1 MSIYKK
7 LQEAR
12 IMLQNTQLKKSGH
25 NKFAGYYYFELG
37 DFLPEIQTI
46 CSKLGLCGMV
56 SFTPEMAY
64 LNIHDTEDGSFTT
77 FTSPMSSAALKGC
90 HDVQNLGAVQTYLRR
105 YLWVNAFEIV
115 EHDALDATLGAED
128 KPVKTYT
135 GGKPDYVK
143 PVGATPVV
151 KASDPVAAPAT
162 VVAKPATKEW
172 TLTPVGESGTAEW
185 VEGIKAGVT
194 TVLDLATKP
203 EDVANVF
210 KNNRVMFD
218 KLKEVNEPVYSE
230 LMSTFSAVK
239 KSLTKE

>member
-12 IMLQNTQLKKSGH
+12 ILLQNTQLKKSGH

-37 DFLPEIQTI
+37 DFLPEIQNI

-56 SFTPEMAY
+56 SFTPDMAY

-128 KPVKTYT
+128 KPAKTYT
-135 GGKPDYVK
+135 ANKPQPVAKVGVTPDPKPPVK
-143 PVGATPVV
+143 P
-151 KASDPVAAPAT
+151 APAT
-162 VVAKPATKEW
+162 VPAKAMPSEW
-172 TLTPVGESGTAEW
+172 IVTPNADKGTPEW
-185 VEGIKAGVT
+185 ILAMTEGIT
-194 TVLDLATKP
+194 TILSLAQTP
-203 EDVANVF
+203 DDVANIF
-210 KNNRVMFD
+210 KNNRTSLDAV
-218 KLKEVNEPVYSE
+218 KELDEKKYSD
-230 LMSTFSAVK
+230 LMTSFTTTK

>member
-135 GGKPDYVK
+135 ANKPAYVK

>member
-135 GGKPDYVK
+135 ANKPAYVK

-151 KASDPVAAPAT
+151 KASDVVAAPAP

-172 TLTPVGESGTAEW
+172 TLTPEGETGSDAW
-185 VEGIKAGVT
+185 VEGIKTGVST
-194 TVLDLATKP
+194 ILTLATKP
-203 EDVANVF
+203 EDVANIF

-218 KLKEVNEPVYSE
+218 QLKESNEPVYSD
-230 LMSTFSAVK
+230 LMSQFSTVK